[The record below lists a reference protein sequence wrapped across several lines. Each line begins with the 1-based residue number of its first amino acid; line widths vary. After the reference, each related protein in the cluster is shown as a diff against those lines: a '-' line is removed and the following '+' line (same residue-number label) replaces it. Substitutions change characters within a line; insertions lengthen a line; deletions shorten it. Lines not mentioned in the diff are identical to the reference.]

1 VGWIYEKIM
10 KPAAF
15 SLDPEVAHDG
25 AVLALSVLSRVP
37 PACRILEWWHG
48 LPRDL
53 RAPVEC
59 FGVKFPNRVGMAA
72 GFDKNGECWRAGAA
86 IGFGHVE
93 IGTVTR
99 HAQPG
104 NDKPRMVR
112 FPAHEALLNRMG
124 FNNHGANVIARRLAT
139 HPVRGH
145 RRIPLGINLGKSKIT
160 PVAEAVDDYLFSFA
174 ALADHADYIAVNV
187 SSPNTPGLRSLQE
200 AGPLNELL
208 GALQKANAARDATG
222 AGGRR
227 PILLKI
233 APDLSFPQIDK
244 VLEIIAANRI
254 DGIIA
259 TNTTI
264 ARPGPLAGVTEAG
277 GLSGAPL
284 GRKSTEI
291 IHYLSLATN
300 GRLPIIGVGGVHSAR
315 DAGEKMDAGASLVQI
330 YSGWVFRGPYFPAE
344 VAWALARR

>member
-1 VGWIYEKIM
+1 M
-10 KPAAF
+10 AF
-15 SLDPEVAHDG
+15 ALDPEVAHDG
-25 AVLALSVLSRVP
+25 AVLALSLLSRVP
-37 PACRILEWWHG
+37 PACRLLEWWHA

-53 RAPVEC
+53 REPVEC

-99 HAQPG
+99 LAQDG
-104 NDKPRMVR
+104 NSKPRMFR
-112 FPAHEALLNRMG
+112 FPEHEALLNRMG
-124 FNNHGANVIARRLAT
+124 FNNDGAEAIARRIAS

-145 RRIPLGINLGKSKIT
+145 RRIPLGINLGKSRAT
-160 PVAEAVDDYLFSFA
+160 PVAEAVGDYLFSFE
-174 ALADHADYIAVNV
+174 ALADHADYVAVNV
-187 SSPNTPGLRSLQE
+187 SSPNTPGLRALQE

-208 GALQKANAARDATG
+208 GALQSANRAREAPG
-222 AGGRR
+222 GGGRR

-233 APDLSFPQIDK
+233 APDLSFPQIDRI
-244 VLEIIAANRI
+244 LEIVAAHSI

-264 ARPGPLAGVTEAG
+264 ERPGPLAGVTESG

-284 GRKSTEI
+284 ARKSTEI
-291 IHYLSLATN
+291 IRYISLATSR
-300 GRLPIIGVGGVHSAR
+300 RLPIIGVGGVHSAR
-315 DAGEKMDAGASLVQI
+315 DAGEKVDAGAALVQI
-330 YSGWVFRGPYFPAE
+330 YSGWVFRGPFFPAE